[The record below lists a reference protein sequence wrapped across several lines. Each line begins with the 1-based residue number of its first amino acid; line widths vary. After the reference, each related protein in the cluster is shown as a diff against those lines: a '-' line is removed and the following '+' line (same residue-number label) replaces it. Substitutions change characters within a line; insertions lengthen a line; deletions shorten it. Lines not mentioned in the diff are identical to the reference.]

1 MPVVRI
7 CPYCKKSFLKS
18 TYQMFEHVQKCDKY
32 KPIIITINNDKINKT
47 TNLKK
52 STFKITKIADEIK
65 PDILFSYKSQDPK

>member
-1 MPVVRI
+1 MPVVRL

-32 KPIIITINNDKINKT
+32 KPVIVNVNNNSNEKSLKIMKV
-47 TNLKK
+47 
-52 STFKITKIADEIK
+52 ADEIK

>member
-1 MPVVRI
+1 MPVVRV

-32 KPIIITINNDKINKT
+32 KPVIVNVNNNSNEKSLKIMKV
-47 TNLKK
+47 
-52 STFKITKIADEIK
+52 ADEIK